1 MCRSL
6 VLWYSRFVRYSRLGG
21 HLRNKRMSGNL
32 VTHAVGRMLALDHE
46 ISPEL
51 LAHIVRAHSNVATTN
66 DDPFRRIGGTLE
78 IYCSVDLQRRR
89 VSEAASVATMF
100 RGYEAL
106 LARRDLQD
114 AGLVS
119 STASGICGG
128 VHATASS
135 QCLEM
140 ALGIEPPALGI
151 VARNLLLSCQ
161 YLNDNPMHLFVLSGP
176 DYSAQTFAA
185 TNPEILAKAER
196 TPARHADIHGHP
208 TIAALMRALDRSTG
222 ELYIEALR
230 MVGLARQAH
239 SILVGKSSHSES
251 IIPGGVNLDLSV
263 AKIDEFTAKLEP
275 FIDYAK
281 RAARVWDDVFDFL
294 VEANPDYARLGEAP
308 ATMLDF
314 GQWDHEDYYDAS
326 YARCDEW
333 GRQRWSTP
341 GAVID
346 GQLVTTRLTE
356 LNCGLEDS
364 IERSFYDSAG
374 DHPHATDPLGNPLS
388 PRHPWNR
395 WVRPNQEP
403 LRSGPDPL
411 RLGPPYSW
419 ASALTWRGHNFEV
432 GAYARL
438 YVSALARALPASRWL
453 ESTGDSLLFHV
464 PAGARLPSQELRW
477 QVPSRWNAFER
488 NRARA
493 YAIAFNLLVTLEHVE
508 RAKALLQSGNTR
520 LSTAFEVPSEGRMYG
535 AGFCGAGRGFLAH
548 WAVVE
553 AGRFSNYQIAVPSRI
568 NAGPRAPTGALGPI
582 ERALASTPILESW
595 SDTGELHGI
604 DVIRCIQSFD
614 PCMTCSAHIR
624 IGNTDA
630 LIERVV
636 TTSGP

>member
-1 MCRSL
+1 
-6 VLWYSRFVRYSRLGG
+6 
-21 HLRNKRMSGNL
+21 MSGNL
-32 VTHAVGRMLALDHE
+32 ATHALGHE

-51 LAHIVRAHSNVATTN
+51 LAHIVRAHSSEATNN

-78 IYCSVDLQRRR
+78 IYCSVDLERRR
-89 VSEAASVATMF
+89 VSDAASVATMF

-106 LARRDLQD
+106 LARKGLAD

-185 TNPEILAKAER
+185 TNPELLAQAEQ
-196 TPARHADIHGHP
+196 TPARHGHVHGHR
-208 TIAALMRALDRSTG
+208 TIAALMRALDRPAG

-239 SILVGKSSHSES
+239 AILVGKSSHSES
-251 IIPGGVNLDLSV
+251 IIPGGVNLDLSSD
-263 AKIDEFTAKLEP
+263 KIDEFAAKLAP

-281 RAARVWDDVFDFL
+281 RTALVWDDVFDFL
-294 VEANPDYARLGEAP
+294 LEANPDYARLGEAP

-346 GQLVTTRLTE
+346 GKLVTTRLTE
-356 LNCGLEDS
+356 LNCGLEDCV
-364 IERSFYDSAG
+364 ERSFYEVAG
-374 DHPHATDPLGNPLS
+374 EHAYATDPLGNPLS
-388 PRHPWNR
+388 ARHPWNR
-395 WVRPNQEP
+395 WVRPNPEP
-403 LRSGPDPL
+403 NRSLPS
-411 RLGPPYSW
+411 YSW
-419 ASALTWRGHNFEV
+419 ASALTWRGHPFEV

-438 YVSALARALPASRWL
+438 YVSALARALPASPLL
-453 ESTGDSLLFHV
+453 ESTGDALCFHV
-464 PAGARLPSQELRW
+464 PAGSNLPSQQLRW

-493 YAIAFNLLVTLEHVE
+493 YAVAFNLLVTLEHVR
-508 RAKALLQSGNTR
+508 RAKALLRAGNTR
-520 LSTAFEVPSEGRMYG
+520 LFTSFEVPSEGRRFG

-568 NAGPRAPTGALGPI
+568 NAGPRAPTGALGSI
-582 ERALASTPILESW
+582 ERALANTPILESW
-595 SDTGELHGI
+595 SDPGELQGI

-624 IGNTDA
+624 IEGTDA